1 MKKIEKHSRLAP
13 FDDLPL
19 ARRVRSRPES
29 MMRTAFSL
37 ILFFVAATSSAS
49 TLIYN
54 VRGYTLEGDALV
66 QFYALEYDR
75 NLVTARY
82 ATEEAAKKSTAQSR
96 VNGRGLV
103 LLPGLIDAHGH
114 VAALGVALDSAD
126 LTGAQSE
133 EEAAE
138 RLREIKVTSKKSW
151 VFGGGWNQTLWDGGE
166 FPNRNSLD
174 RVIADQPVV
183 LTRVDHHALWV
194 NSRAL
199 EVAGI
204 TNETPDPVGG
214 VIVRDEHGVATGVL
228 IDNAMNLV
236 DAAAPKPTLLSKRR
250 EITRSARYLASIG
263 ITAVHDAGAT
273 AVELDAYESLL
284 SDGELPIRVYAML
297 RMADPDMQRKFELG
311 PWEDEERM
319 YSARSVK
326 IYTDGALG
334 SRGAALL
341 EEYSD
346 DPGNRGYLLNE
357 EADLAELMLNAL
369 NQGYQ
374 LNVHA
379 IGDRAN
385 TLVLDKFEALNQD
398 SESRLRRHRIEHAQ
412 VLQLSDINRFRDL
425 GIIASIQPTHA
436 TSDKNMAGDR
446 LGEAR
451 LEGAYLWKTLLEAGA
466 RLAGGS
472 DFPVEPP
479 NPFYGLHAAVTR
491 EDRNGDPLGGWRPD
505 ERLSRKEALSLFTT
519 DAAYAG
525 HAEDFLGQLSPGYA
539 ADFILVRDD
548 YFEVPARNIWRNQ
561 VEATVVAG
569 RLVFKTET
577 SPIQ

>member
-1 MKKIEKHSRLAP
+1 
-13 FDDLPL
+13 
-19 ARRVRSRPES
+19 
-29 MMRTAFSL
+29 MRTVFTILSL
-37 ILFFVAATSSAS
+37 LFVTTSSAS

-54 VRGYTLEGDALV
+54 VRGYTLEGDELIK
-66 QFYALEYDR
+66 FYALEYDQ
-75 NLVTARY
+75 NLVTARFV
-82 ATEEAAKKSTAQSR
+82 TKEAAGKSTAQTR
-96 VNGRGLV
+96 INGRGLV

-114 VAALGVALDSAD
+114 VAALGVTLDSAD

-133 EEAAE
+133 TEAAE
-138 RLREIKVTSKKSW
+138 RLREVKVTSKRSW
-151 VFGGGWNQTLWDGGE
+151 VYGGGWNQTLWDSGE
-166 FPNRNSLD
+166 FPSRTSLD
-174 RVIADQPVV
+174 KIIADQPVV

-194 NSRAL
+194 NSFAL
-199 EVAGI
+199 EAAGI
-204 TNETPDPVGG
+204 TDETPDPAGG
-214 VIVRDEHGVATGVL
+214 VIVRDANGVATGVL

-236 DAAAPKPTLLSKRR
+236 NDAAPEPTLLSKRR
-250 EITRSARYLASIG
+250 EIMRSTRYLASIG

-273 AVELDAYESLL
+273 AIELDAYESLL
-284 SDGELPIRVYAML
+284 SDGDLPIRVYAML
-297 RMADPDMQRKFELG
+297 RIADPAIQRKLELG
-311 PWEDEERM
+311 PWEDEARM

-341 EEYSD
+341 EDYSD
-346 DPGNRGYLLNE
+346 EPGNRGYLLNE

-425 GIIASIQPTHA
+425 GVIASIQPTHA

-451 LEGAYLWKTLLEAGA
+451 LEGAYLWKTLLKAGA

-491 EDRNGDPLGGWRPD
+491 EDRNGDPLGGWRPN
-505 ERLSRKEALSLFTT
+505 ERLTRIEALSLFTT

-525 HAEDFLGQLSPGYA
+525 HAEDFLGQLAPGYA

-548 YFEVPARNIWRNQ
+548 YFEVPERNIWRNE
-561 VEATVVAG
+561 VEATVVGGA
-569 RLVFKTET
+569 LVHKTEA
-577 SPIQ
+577 SPLQ